1 MCGIAGVIST
11 AKADVGPELRLMLE
25 AMRHRGP
32 NGAGYVIGN
41 TVSRADNVSGLDW
54 DHAHGPVALGHTRLA
69 VVGGA
74 VGTQPFVG
82 GNGSVTVLH
91 NGEIYNYQSLRPH
104 LETKY
109 KFTSLTDSEVLA
121 HLIADNYTDDI
132 TSAVENALSRCDG
145 VYAIAATNG
154 EEIVIVRDPI
164 GVRQLYIGR
173 KGHLQAFA
181 SEKKALYAIGINET
195 IQRLLPGQFIT
206 ISPSRTTIRYHDP
219 ADLIPGKSSISDHLT
234 ALKAYQQSLESAV
247 AKRIQNQDRIGVIF
261 SGGIDSVLIA
271 QIAKNL
277 GANMTCYAAG
287 YTGSS
292 DLQSAIAIARDMG
305 LELKAVE
312 LSEERIL
319 ELIPEI
325 MQVIEDRSLGQVEVA
340 VPIFAAV
347 RAAYQDDQLV
357 LLTGQGADELFG
369 GYSWY
374 RNIVEKEGYAQ
385 FQFRMKDDLLHLY
398 KETLEREDK
407 IAMAHSIELRVP
419 YLDPQVIRTAMDIA
433 PELKILLGDNSPDKR
448 IHRELSVAEGVPSQ
462 WAMRP
467 KEAAQHGAGVHSIFD
482 SLAEQHGFS
491 PEVAKERGY
500 TAEANMV
507 EKLGSSTR
515 YGYLYGNP
523 ELWKPQDHVQLFL
536 DSVAYGCDLLSER
549 EKAKI
554 EIFLNPVTT

>member
-32 NGAGYVIGN
+32 NGAGFMIGK
-41 TVSRADNVSGLDW
+41 TVSRADDVSGLDW
-54 DHAHGPVALGHTRLA
+54 DHGHGPVALGHTRLA

-74 VGTQPFVG
+74 IGTQPFVG

-91 NGEIYNYQSLRPH
+91 NGEIYNYQQLRPQ
-104 LETKY
+104 LEGKY
-109 KFTSLTDSEVLA
+109 TFTSQTDSEVLA

-132 TSAVENALSRCDG
+132 TTAVENALGQCDG
-145 VYAIAATNG
+145 VYAVAATNG

-164 GVRQLYIGR
+164 GVRQLYIGQ

-181 SEKKALYAIGINET
+181 SEKKALNAIGINNT
-195 IQRLLPGQFIT
+195 IQRLLPGQYIT
-206 ISPSRTTIRYHDP
+206 ISPSKTMLRYHNP
-219 ADLIPGKSSISDHLT
+219 ADLIPGQSTITDPLVALT
-234 ALKAYQQSLESAV
+234 SYQKALESAV
-247 AKRIQNQDRIGVIF
+247 AKRIQNQDRIGIIF

-271 QIAKNL
+271 QVAKNL

-287 YTGSS
+287 HTGSP
-292 DLQSAIAIARDMG
+292 DLEAAVAIARDMG

-312 LSEERIL
+312 LSEDSIM

-374 RNIVEKEGYAQ
+374 RTIVEKEGYAQ

-419 YLDPQVIRTAMDIA
+419 YLDPQVIKTAMDIA
-433 PELKILLGDNSPDKR
+433 PEMKIQLGDNSPDKR
-448 IHRELSVAEGVPSQ
+448 IHRELSVAEGVPTK

-467 KEAAQHGAGVHSIFD
+467 KEAAQHGAGVHSTFD
-482 SLAEQHGFS
+482 SLAERHGFS
-491 PEVAKERGY
+491 LEVAKERGY
-500 TAEANMV
+500 TAEANLV

-515 YGYLYGNP
+515 YGYRYGNP

-536 DSVAYGCDLLSER
+536 DSVAYDYNLLNER

-554 EIFLNPVTT
+554 EAFLNPAVT